1 MRGDCCYRIFGLIVR
16 SCVPL
21 PAPDAPGDAVPDVI
35 VSYGTVGGELP
46 GAISRNQR
54 YQAAPGALLLTVDG
68 IARYF
73 VTSRD
78 IVIDRDDEASDTD
91 VQLFLLGSAIGALLH
106 QRDDLVLHGSAI
118 GVSGAAV
125 GFLGVS
131 GVGKS
136 TLAAAFRRRGY
147 PVLTDD
153 LCVVRA
159 APDGT
164 LHTQP
169 GLRQMKLWEDALEG
183 LEIPAAALSRV
194 RAGIDK
200 RHLPVETGFSDRALP
215 LSRLYVLSVGDADT
229 IELTPLHGST
239 RFKALMDHTYRSS
252 YLEGLDVRA
261 SHFRSLVATAQV
273 TPVTSVR
280 RPAASPSLDQL
291 VDRLAGDFL
300 H

>member
-1 MRGDCCYRIFGLIVR
+1 MQLDCCYRIFGLTIR

-21 PAPDAPGDAVPDVI
+21 PAPDAADETVPDVT

-46 GAISRNQR
+46 GAVSRSGR
-54 YQAAPGALLLTVDG
+54 CQAAPGALLLTVDG
-68 IARYF
+68 VARYL

-78 IVIDRDDEASDTD
+78 IVIDRDDDAREAD
-91 VQLFLLGSAIGALLH
+91 VQLFLLGSVMGALLH

-136 TLAAAFRRRGY
+136 TLAAAFRRRGH

-159 APDGT
+159 TADGT
-164 LHTQP
+164 LQAQP
-169 GLRQMKLWEDALEG
+169 GLRQMKLWEDALER
-183 LEIPAAALSRV
+183 LEIPSAALCRV
-194 RAGIDK
+194 RAGLDK
-200 RHLPVETGFSDRALP
+200 RHLPVETGFSERALP
-215 LSRLYVLSVGDADT
+215 LSRLYVLSVGERDT
-229 IELTPLHGST
+229 IELTPLQGST

-273 TPVTSVR
+273 TPVTSVT
-280 RPAASPSLDQL
+280 RPAASPSIDQL